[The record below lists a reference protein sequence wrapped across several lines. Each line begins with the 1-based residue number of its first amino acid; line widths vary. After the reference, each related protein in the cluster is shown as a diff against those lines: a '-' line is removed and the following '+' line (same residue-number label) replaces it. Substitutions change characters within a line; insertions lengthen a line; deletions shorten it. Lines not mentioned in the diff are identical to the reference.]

1 MKNFQYKTHNRCP
14 VFLKAIFTVSIIAFL
29 ANGQLNAQGKM
40 DVIRNNWLQY
50 TDAPNF
56 LYHHLAGEAF
66 DLLEKREDAVS
77 ELKSL
82 TEWQQRQS
90 FIKETL
96 LDIVG
101 PFPEKNPLNAKV
113 IRTVKRDGYKIEHI
127 IYESQ
132 PGFYVTSSMFIP
144 DGIKRKGK
152 TPAIVYCSG
161 HSADGYRSKVYLHV
175 IANLV
180 KKGFIVFA
188 FDPVGQG
195 ERREYFDPE
204 TEKSTI
210 PGAQTNEHSYAGCQS
225 FITGSSQARYMIWDG
240 IRAVD
245 YLISRKEVD
254 PARIGITGRSG
265 GGTQSAY
272 IAAMDDRIYAAAP
285 ENYLTNFK
293 RLLQTKGP
301 QDAEQN
307 MFNCIQRGI
316 DQPDYLMVRAP
327 KPALMITTTRD
338 MFSIQGAME
347 TEKEVSRIYKAY
359 GAEHNF
365 SMVEDDAPH
374 QSTKKNREAMYAF
387 FQEHLS
393 NPGNPEDEETQPFSL
408 EEVKV
413 TPTGQKITSFGGETV
428 YSLNLKETE
437 KLIYDLDRSRTDL
450 STHVP
455 RVLEM
460 AKKLSGY
467 REPVI
472 ISEPVFTGRNQKE
485 GYAVEKYFVNGE
497 GDYVIPYLILRP
509 DKPNN
514 KALLYLDPLGK
525 EKGATEGGEAEWF
538 VRNGFTVLVPDLVG
552 TGETGP
558 LTVVYN
564 HPYLQKWFASLLIGR
579 SIVGIQAG
587 DVVRLAR
594 LLVNENGI
602 SEVYGCARQEMA
614 PVLLHAAAF
623 YSGINRIA
631 LIEPYSSYRSIV
643 ANRFYDVGF
652 MYSVVP
658 AALTAYDINDLA
670 ISLAPRKLLIAGVT
684 DGNGGHTDIEASNKD
699 IDLIKKAYQQLNAG
713 LQLDVKPLESIERFN
728 HLFIEW
734 IK

>member
-1 MKNFQYKTHNRCP
+1 MKKFQYKTHNRCR
-14 VFLKAIFTVSIIAFL
+14 VFLKAIFTVSMIAFL
-29 ANGQLNAQGKM
+29 ANGQLNAQSEF
-40 DVIRNNWLQY
+40 DVIRNDWLQY
-50 TDAPNF
+50 TDASNF

-66 DLLEKREDAVS
+66 DLLKKREDAVS

-82 TEWQQRQS
+82 TEWQQRQN

-101 PFPEKNPLNAKV
+101 PFPEKTPLNAKV

-144 DGIKRKGK
+144 DGIKKKEK
-152 TPAIVYCSG
+152 TPAILYCSG
-161 HSADGYRSKVYLHV
+161 HSAEGYRSNAYLHV
-175 IANLV
+175 IDNLV
-180 KKGFIVFA
+180 KKGFIVYA

-195 ERREYFDPE
+195 ERREYFDQE
-204 TEKSTI
+204 TEKSII
-210 PGAQTNEHSYAGCQS
+210 PGVQTNEHSYAGCQS

-272 IAAMDDRIYAAAP
+272 IAAMDDRIYASAP

-293 RLLQTKGP
+293 RLLQRNGP

-316 DQPDYLMVRAP
+316 DQPDYLLVRAP

-338 MFSIQGAME
+338 MFNIQGSME

-374 QSTKKNREAMYAF
+374 ASTKKNREAMYAF

-393 NPGNPEDEETQPFSL
+393 NPGNPKDEETVPFSP
-408 EEVKV
+408 EEVRV
-413 TPTGQKITSFGGETV
+413 TSTGQKSTSFGGETV

-437 KLIYDLDRSRTDL
+437 KLIDDLEKSRTDL

-455 RVLEM
+455 HVLEM

-467 REPVI
+467 REPVTV
-472 ISEPVFTGRNQKE
+472 SEPVFTGRIQKE
-485 GYAVEKYFVNGE
+485 GYAIEKYFVKGE

-514 KALLYLDPLGK
+514 KALLFLDPLGK
-525 EKGATEGGEAEWF
+525 EKGAQEGGEAEWF
-538 VRNGFTVLVPDLVG
+538 VRTGFTVLVPDLLG

-558 LTVVYN
+558 LTVDYN
-564 HPYLQKWFASLLIGR
+564 HPYLLKWFASVLIGR
-579 SIVGIQAG
+579 SIVGVQAG

-594 LLVNENGI
+594 LLDNENGI
-602 SEVYGCARQEMA
+602 SAVYGCARKEMA

-623 YSGINRIA
+623 YPDIKQIA
-631 LIEPYSSYRSIV
+631 LLEPYSSYRSIV
-643 ANRFYDVGF
+643 TNRFYDVGF
-652 MYSVVP
+652 VYSTV
-658 AALTAYDINDLA
+658 AGALQSYDINDLA
-670 ISLAPRKLLIAGVT
+670 ASLAPRRLLIAGPT
-684 DGNGGHTDIEASNKD
+684 DGNGDHSNIKSFKKD
-699 IDLIKKAYQQLNAG
+699 VDVIKKAYHEFNVDA
-713 LQLDVKPLESIERFN
+713 QLDIQPLESIGKFN
-728 HLFIEW
+728 QLFMEW